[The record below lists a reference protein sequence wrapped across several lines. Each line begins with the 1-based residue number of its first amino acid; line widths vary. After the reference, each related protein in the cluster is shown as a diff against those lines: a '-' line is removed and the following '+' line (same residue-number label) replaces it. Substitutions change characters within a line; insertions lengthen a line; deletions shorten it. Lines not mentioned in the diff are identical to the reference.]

1 MSKKVNSLKQDTKPV
16 SKKRPKMGRG
26 FARGTHMVL
35 DGAFL
40 DQRNSNNWLSIIFFL
55 AFLGLIYISNNYLAE
70 KKIREIEKINKN
82 IKELKFEY
90 VQLRADL
97 MEESRPSVVA
107 QKLEKYGI
115 KPLVEPPRKI
125 FLNTKN

>member
-1 MSKKVNSLKQDTKPV
+1 MSKQVNNLKQGPK
-16 SKKRPKMGRG
+16 SKSSKHPKMGRG

-35 DGAFL
+35 NGAFL
-40 DQRNSNNWLSIIFFL
+40 DQRNSSIWLSVIFFL
-55 AFLGLIYISNNYLAE
+55 AFLGLIYISNSYLAE
-70 KKIREIEKINKN
+70 KKIRKIEKINKN

-90 VQLRADL
+90 VQVRANL

-115 KPLVEPPRKI
+115 RPIVEPPNKI
-125 FLNTKN
+125 FLKTNN